1 MTKVMTGE
9 VVLDRLNKRYQHVV
23 AIRDVSLHARPGQ
36 FVTLL
41 GPSGSGK
48 TTTLMAIAGFIKTD
62 SGSILMDGKDLTQL
76 PPNRRD
82 LGMVFQHYALFP
94 TMTVAENVA
103 FPLSVRG
110 RPQAEITSRVAHALQ
125 MVKLESFGDRYPNQ
139 LSGGQQQRVA
149 LARAIVFAPSV
160 LLMDEPLG
168 ALDKNL
174 RDHMQ
179 SEIRRIHRELGTT
192 VFYVTHDQ
200 DEALSMS
207 DIVVVMRDGGV
218 EQIGSPEDLYA
229 RPQNAFVATFIGGA
243 NVLRGTVIARDGA
256 QATIRHSS
264 GQDFRAPVD
273 RAVGEAAAIA
283 IRPERIRPGAPTS
296 AGQTGIAGALV
307 EVTYLGAITRATVDV
322 GGTEITASLPDAA
335 GLQDRTAGA
344 RVELH
349 WESASAVWLT
359 EEQGENQNA

>member
-1 MTKVMTGE
+1 MTKVMTGD
-9 VVLDRLNKRYQHVV
+9 VVLQNLNKRYMNVT
-23 AIRDVSLHARPGQ
+23 AIRDVNLHARPGQ

-48 TTTLMAIAGFIKTD
+48 TTTLMAIAGFIQPD
-62 SGSILMDGKDLTQL
+62 SGRILLDGQDLTGL
-76 PPNRRD
+76 PPNRRN

-94 TMTVAENVA
+94 NMTAAQNVA

-110 RPQAEITSRVAHALQ
+110 RSQPQIASEVERALQ
-125 MVKLESFGDRYPNQ
+125 MVKLDSFGDRYPSQ

-149 LARAIVFAPSV
+149 LARAIVFAPNV

-200 DEALSMS
+200 DEALGMS

-218 EQIGSPEDLYA
+218 EQIGSPEDLYT

-243 NVLRGTVIARDGA
+243 NVLPGRVLSRDGDVATVRHASGQEFAATADVAVGSSTVIA
-256 QATIRHSS
+256 
-264 GQDFRAPVD
+264 V
-273 RAVGEAAAIA
+273 
-283 IRPERIRPGAPTS
+283 RPERIALGAPQGS
-296 AGQTGIAGALV
+296 KQTGISGGLT
-307 EVTYLGAITRATVDV
+307 EVTYLGSVTRVTIDLDGA
-322 GGTEITASLPDAA
+322 ELTASLPEAA
-335 GLQDRTAGA
+335 ALQGTAPGS
-344 RVELH
+344 RIDFH
-349 WESASAVWLT
+349 WDIASAVWLPA
-359 EEQGENQNA
+359 ERGK